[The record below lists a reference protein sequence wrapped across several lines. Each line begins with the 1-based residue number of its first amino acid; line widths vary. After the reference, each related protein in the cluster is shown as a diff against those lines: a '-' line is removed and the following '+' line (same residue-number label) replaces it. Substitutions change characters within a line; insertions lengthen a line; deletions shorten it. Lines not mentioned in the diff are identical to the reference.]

1 MDVEGWV
8 SHCSTIVVDECP
20 DRYDLTLR
28 SLGCEA
34 AVTTSGGE
42 NGKREKRGGEKN
54 EGIRGREKKIS
65 VISGCR
71 ASQLGNVEPGGVL
84 DFGLAAAQWWTQSDR
99 ADKGRRRA
107 LGWGPISTR
116 ARRITAITSVLG

>member
-1 MDVEGWV
+1 MKLQSQRVERRKW
-8 SHCSTIVVDECP
+8 
-20 DRYDLTLR
+20 DRER
-28 SLGCEA
+28 R
-34 AVTTSGGE
+34 
-42 NGKREKRGGEKN
+42 GKD
-54 EGIRGREKKIS
+54 EGISEEGKEKLS

-107 LGWGPISTR
+107 L
-116 ARRITAITSVLG
+116 